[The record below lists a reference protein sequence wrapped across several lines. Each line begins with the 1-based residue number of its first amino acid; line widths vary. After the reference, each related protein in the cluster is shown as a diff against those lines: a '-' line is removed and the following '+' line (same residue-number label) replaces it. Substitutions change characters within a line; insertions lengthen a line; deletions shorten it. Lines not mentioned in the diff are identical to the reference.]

1 MTDTEKIQSF
11 GDMVN
16 ATEKLTK
23 PWRLALI
30 ITNCLWAIVFIAFIL
45 LAYLTP
51 DTTYQYQ
58 EVDGQPQIQSTGSEV
73 VTQGS

>member
-1 MTDTEKIQSF
+1 MNDTEKVQSF

-23 PWRLALI
+23 PWRFALI
-30 ITNCLWAIVFIAFIL
+30 ITNLLWAVVFALFIAF
-45 LAYLTP
+45 AYLTP

-58 EVDGQPQIQSTGSEV
+58 DGQEQMQSTGSEV
-73 VTQGS
+73 VTNGK

>member
-1 MTDTEKIQSF
+1 MNDTEKVQSF
-11 GDMVN
+11 GDMVT

-23 PWRLALI
+23 PWRIALLV
-30 ITNCLWAIVFIAFIL
+30 TNLLWAIVFCAFIL

-58 EVDGQPQIQSTGSEV
+58 DGQYQTQSTGTEV
-73 VTQGS
+73 VTSGK

>member
-1 MTDTEKIQSF
+1 MNDSEKVRSF

-16 ATEKLTK
+16 ATEQLTK
-23 PWRLALI
+23 PWRWALI
-30 ITNCLWAIVFIAFIL
+30 ITNVLWALVFCAFIL

-58 EVDGQPQIQSTGSEV
+58 DGKAQTQSTGSEV
-73 VTQGS
+73 VTSGK

>member
-1 MTDTEKIQSF
+1 MNDTEKIQSF

-23 PWRLALI
+23 PWRWALI
-30 ITNCLWAIVFIAFIL
+30 ITNFLWAVVFLAFIL

-51 DTTYQYQ
+51 DTSYQMQ
-58 EVDGQPQIQSTGSEV
+58 DFEGQSQAQSTGSEV
-73 VTQGS
+73 VTQGG

>member
-1 MTDTEKIQSF
+1 MDDKEKIQNF
-11 GDMVN
+11 GDMVS
-16 ATEKLTK
+16 ATEKLTR
-23 PWRLALI
+23 PWRWALI
-30 ITNCLWAIVFIAFIL
+30 ITNALWAIVFMAFIL

-73 VTQGS
+73 VTQGK

>member
-1 MTDTEKIQSF
+1 MSDTEKMQSF

-23 PWRLALI
+23 PWRWALV
-30 ITNCLWAIVFIAFIL
+30 ITNLLWAIVFCAFIL

-58 EVDGQPQIQSTGSEV
+58 DGQSQTQSTGSEV
-73 VTQGS
+73 VTRTD

>member
-1 MTDTEKIQSF
+1 MTDNEKIRSF
-11 GDMVN
+11 GDMVQ

-30 ITNCLWAIVFIAFIL
+30 ITNALWAIVFLAFIL
-45 LAYLTP
+45 LAYLAP

-58 EVDGQPQIQSTGSEV
+58 EVEGQAQVQSTGSEV

>member
-1 MTDTEKIQSF
+1 MNDTEKVHSF

-23 PWRLALI
+23 PWRWALV
-30 ITNCLWAIVFIAFIL
+30 ITNLLWAIVFALFIAF
-45 LAYLTP
+45 AYLSP

-58 EVDGQPQIQSTGSEV
+58 DGQEQMQSTGSEV
-73 VTQGS
+73 VTNGK